1 MPGRLERTE
10 ELLRAQ
16 LGTELLKA
24 CPELPFT
31 VNELTMRFG
40 RTQDGPGV
48 LWRRIDSVIFN
59 AVFTATARTMLVH
72 LDSGRAARITSESI
86 RDLSDRLLA
95 LSYEQKSATPA
106 LRDALFDL
114 SREGSFAA
122 MRELLSR
129 FDLDA
134 SERAF
139 IEQILSE
146 NEQEDPASSRA

>member
-1 MPGRLERTE
+1 MPGRLERTQ
-10 ELLRAQ
+10 ELLRAR
-16 LGTELLKA
+16 LGTKLLA
-24 CPELPFT
+24 AQPELPFT
-31 VNELTMRFG
+31 VNELTMRFL
-40 RTQDGPGV
+40 RTQESPGV
-48 LWRRIDSVIFN
+48 LWRRIDSAIFN
-59 AVFTATARTMLVH
+59 AVFTATDRTMLVR
-72 LDSGRAARITSESI
+72 LDDGQPSRITSEAI

-95 LSYEQKSATPA
+95 LAYDQKSPSPV

-114 SREGSFAA
+114 SREGSYAA

-129 FDLDA
+129 YELDA